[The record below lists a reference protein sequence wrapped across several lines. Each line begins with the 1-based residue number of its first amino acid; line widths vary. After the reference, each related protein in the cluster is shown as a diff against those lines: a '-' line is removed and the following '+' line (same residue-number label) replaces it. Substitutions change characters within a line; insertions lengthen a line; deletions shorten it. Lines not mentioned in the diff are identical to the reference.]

1 VAAGSGDGFENTE
14 GRSAPPSLC
23 TTTAQRL
30 DAGGL
35 ADAAAALGVSL
46 PSQPM
51 FLVPLQTSDS
61 YVGTLALA
69 DPNGESP
76 DDRLMESFASR
87 AAAAYLHAVRSGR

>member
-1 VAAGSGDGFENTE
+1 
-14 GRSAPPSLC
+14 
-23 TTTAQRL
+23 
-30 DAGGL
+30 
-35 ADAAAALGVSL
+35 
-46 PSQPM
+46 M

-87 AAAAYLHAVRSGR
+87 AAAAYLHAVHSQR